1 MEHAQWKNINTV
13 CLETSNTRELVCI
26 VCNMAQIKDI
36 TVGEFQYRGLYDD
49 LMPCLLSN
57 KSKLGE
63 LSIRKFLY
71 EWDIE
76 DA

>member
-1 MEHAQWKNINTV
+1 
-13 CLETSNTRELVCI
+13 
-26 VCNMAQIKDI
+26 MAQLKGIA
-36 TVGEFQYRGLYDD
+36 VGEFQYRGLYDD
-49 LMPCLLSN
+49 LMPRLLGN